1 MFTQFIR
8 LEYITIYLLM
18 KRIIIKI
25 QNNINGHYHIFADE
39 TYYYKNTEQYQWP
52 LTLFDSH
59 WHAMCV
65 YIKKY
70 VSNFIS

>member
-1 MFTQFIR
+1 MR

-18 KRIIIKI
+18 KRIIS
-25 QNNINGHYHIFADE
+25 
-39 TYYYKNTEQYQWP
+39 YKNAEQYQWP

-70 VSNFIS
+70 VS

>member
-1 MFTQFIR
+1 MKTALFESPPCQVSLMNSILIKYVSNISNFTQFMR

-18 KRIIIKI
+18 KRIIIKM
-25 QNNINGHYHIFADE
+25 QNNING
-39 TYYYKNTEQYQWP
+39 
-52 LTLFDSH
+52 H

-70 VSNFIS
+70 VS